1 MDCGGRTET
10 AREASGSVDPAIHL
24 LKRTLISA
32 LQRDEVVPPAHET
45 RVHAAIDLL
54 SARGHSETE
63 RARIEAISLFLHKM
77 RVFRCQGQ
85 VNAYA
90 STRLRLRRAV
100 EAL

>member
-1 MDCGGRTET
+1 MTCGGSPGI
-10 AREASGSVDPAIHL
+10 APQGAGSADPAIHL

-63 RARIEAISLFLHKM
+63 RARVEAISLFLHKM
-77 RVFRCQGQ
+77 RVFRRQGQ